1 MELDWNLRCFNEANT
16 IGFCTPYIGFYSP
29 DDPSAENYLL
39 HDLAHTLADCGCAIV
54 DFFESF
60 KDFMLVSYP
69 LVLLFLAL
77 NSPLLLALSLPIAT
91 QLLAYNTLFMA
102 IAVFMAAPSV
112 ISLAHTLL
120 HFCDILLSPALD
132 LLAITSNLL
141 ATAVAN
147 MPSVDCFEFSF
158 G

>member
-1 MELDWNLRCFNEANT
+1 ML
-16 IGFCTPYIGFYSP
+16 
-29 DDPSAENYLL
+29 
-39 HDLAHTLADCGCAIV
+39 

-60 KDFMLVSYP
+60 KDFILVSYP

-91 QLLAYNTLFMA
+91 QLMAYNTLFMA
-102 IAVFMAAPSV
+102 IAVIMAAPSV

-147 MPSVDCFEFSF
+147 MPSVDCSEFSF
-158 G
+158 GW